1 MKTWLKRYSWTICI
15 TLILVTSSLFVLLD
29 AFVLSHAMVKLDDST
44 GVNVSVVSEVQNTQ
58 PVLNVAQTTVVT
70 ATETEQGAVLS
81 DATTYQDSHLTI
93 EVTTYQENG
102 ATYYVADIK
111 TDRPELLR
119 TALAYDTYGKNI
131 TDSTSNMAESQ
142 NAILAINGDYY
153 GFRDAGTVVRNG
165 VLLRSDVLSSSTED
179 LIIDVDGNL
188 SIAFEGTYDPEEA
201 IASGAVDIFS
211 FGPALVISGEAV
223 DRTTKNS
230 EKDNP
235 RTAIGQIGDGHYVF
249 IVVDGRTSQ
258 SAGMTLD
265 ELAALCV
272 SLGCETAYNLD
283 GGGSSTLYFN
293 GAVINHPT
301 DGKNS
306 GERNI
311 SDIVY
316 VGYE

>member
-1 MKTWLKRYSWTICI
+1 MSMWLKKHAWTIGV
-15 TLILVTSSLFVLLD
+15 TLILVASSTFVLLD
-29 AFVLSHAMVKLDDST
+29 AFVVSHAMVKLDDSM
-44 GVNVSVVSEVQNTQ
+44 GANISAVSENQDAQ
-58 PVLNVAQTTVVT
+58 PVLNTAQS
-70 ATETEQGAVLS
+70 AVIS
-81 DATTYQDSHLTI
+81 DAYSYEDSHLSI

-102 ATYYVADIK
+102 ATYYVADIV
-111 TDRPELLR
+111 TDSPDFLK
-119 TALAYDTYGKNI
+119 TALAYDTYGKNV
-131 TDSTSNMAESQ
+131 TDTTSSMAEAQ
-142 NAILAINGDYY
+142 NALLAINGDYY
-153 GFRDAGTVVRNG
+153 GFRDSGTVARNG
-165 VLLRSDVLSSSTED
+165 VLLRSDVLSNSTED
-179 LIIDVDGNL
+179 LIIDGEGNL
-188 SIAFEGTYDPEEA
+188 SIAFEGAYDPEEA

-235 RTAIGQIGDGHYVF
+235 RTAIGQIGEGHYVF

-265 ELAALCV
+265 ELAQLCV

-293 GAVINHPT
+293 GAVINQPT

-306 GERNI
+306 GERKI

-316 VGYE
+316 IGYE